1 MTGLFENVSRRQG
14 VLHQQSCVGHYWFWL
29 GQQVLGGLRHSW
41 VTHSTK
47 ADLRENTHT
56 SLFSSATTWASVA
69 VCISNPLPHSSLS
82 KPCLVSSLIK
92 MFTSE
97 MTFPEEMHATSSKRM
112 NTVVC
117 SLQRQAFFLLVRDLS
132 FLSTSHRTKCPP
144 HSFPFLPSQST
155 LQLTTFK
162 STLFNP
168 RKNPNCLSVNLQEY
182 SH

>member
-1 MTGLFENVSRRQG
+1 MPVLWWQSKCITCFGVADMTGLFENVSRRQG

-132 FLSTSHRTKCPP
+132 FLSQATEQNALLTPS
-144 HSFPFLPSQST
+144 HSFHH
-155 LQLTTFK
+155 
-162 STLFNP
+162 
-168 RKNPNCLSVNLQEY
+168 NLLCN
-182 SH
+182 